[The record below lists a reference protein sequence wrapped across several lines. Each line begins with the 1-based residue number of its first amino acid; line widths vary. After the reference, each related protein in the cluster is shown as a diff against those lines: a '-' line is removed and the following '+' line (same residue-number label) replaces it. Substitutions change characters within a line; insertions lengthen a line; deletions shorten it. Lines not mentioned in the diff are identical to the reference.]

1 MWDSVRVLTALIV
14 VSIVLGLS
22 LVGLSL
28 QRVSLG
34 RARDEANQ
42 LRAELEAL
50 HGQPPTTERR
60 SVRAVRA
67 VVETAVEG
75 ATRLREGGVAGLLTS
90 SIEELTRWAVEDRS
104 AIARIAT
111 SDGTVTVLFS
121 DIEDS
126 TALNARLGDDAWVR
140 LLEAHNKV
148 VESVVTQHRGH
159 IVKSQGDGF
168 MMVFRYPSGAV
179 RAGIEI
185 QDAMAT
191 SRERELRKH
200 RIKVRVGIHAGTAIE
215 KDGDFF
221 GRNVAMAA
229 RVAGQARGG
238 QILVSDD
245 VRQALREVDDIVL
258 VDFMEVELKG
268 LPGPHR
274 LWEVSLL

>member
-1 MWDSVRVLTALIV
+1 VLTGLIV
-14 VSIVLGLS
+14 VSIALGVALI
-22 LVGLSL
+22 GLL
-28 QRVSLG
+28 AQGIALG
-34 RARDEANQ
+34 RSRDEARQ
-42 LRAELEAL
+42 LHQQLDAL
-50 HGQPPTTERR
+50 HGQRATTTPR

-75 ATRLREGGVAGLLTS
+75 ASRLREGGVAGLLTS
-90 SIEELTRWAVEDRS
+90 SIEDLTRWALEDRS
-104 AIARIAT
+104 AIAKIADD
-111 SDGTVTVLFS
+111 DGTVTVLFS

-126 TALNARLGDDAWVR
+126 TALNDRLGDDAWVR
-140 LLEAHNKV
+140 LLQAHDKV
-148 VESVVTQHRGH
+148 VKEAVARHRGH

-168 MMVFRYPSGAV
+168 MIVFRHAAAAV

-185 QDAMAT
+185 QDAIGRG
-191 SRERELRKH
+191 SSRELR
-200 RIKVRVGIHAGTAIE
+200 REPIRVRVGIHRGTAIE

-245 VRQALREVDDIVL
+245 VRRALRGVEDVVL
-258 VDFMEVELKG
+258 VDVREVELKG

-274 LWEVSLL
+274 LWEVSVL